1 MRSTIAIVLVACGI
15 ALAAPAVT
23 VAQQAPAAQ
32 PPAPPAQPAM
42 CPCPPPEPPPPP
54 WTGSVGAGLAFT
66 AGNTDTTN
74 VNIAFDLSSKPKETN
89 VFKFEGLYLRGSQ
102 DGDDTVDRLSFRGRA
117 ERHFSPR
124 TFAYGQLDYLRDA
137 FKDITYLI
145 SPTIGLGRI
154 LVDDGR
160 TLFTVDGGL
169 GVVWEKNPT
178 FDVKTSGAVTA
189 GEQLTFKLSD
199 TASITHAI
207 SALWKMNDFGDGLYV
222 FRVGLNAGLTKRSQ
236 VKLELLDTL
245 KTRPPTDLIQK
256 NDVAFVSAIVY
267 KF

>member
-1 MRSTIAIVLVACGI
+1 MRSTFAIVLAACGL
-15 ALAAPAVT
+15 ALAAPARS
-23 VAQQAPAAQ
+23 AAQ
-32 PPAPPAQPAM
+32 SSAAPPPPPAQPAL
-42 CPCPPPEPPPPP
+42 CPCPPPDPPPPP

-74 VNIAFDLSSKPKETN
+74 INIAFDLASKPKETN
-89 VFKFEGLYLRGSQ
+89 VFKLEGLYLRGSQ
-102 DGDDTVDRLSFRGRA
+102 DGDDTVDRLSFRGRG
-117 ERHFSPR
+117 ERHFSER
-124 TFAYGQLDYLRDA
+124 TFAYAQLDYLRDA
-137 FKDITYLI
+137 FKDISYLI

-154 LVDDGR
+154 VVDDGR
-160 TLFTVDGGL
+160 TLFTVDGGVGL
-169 GVVWEKNPT
+169 VWEKNPT

-189 GEQLTFKLSD
+189 GEQLTYKLSD
-199 TASITHAI
+199 TASITHGF